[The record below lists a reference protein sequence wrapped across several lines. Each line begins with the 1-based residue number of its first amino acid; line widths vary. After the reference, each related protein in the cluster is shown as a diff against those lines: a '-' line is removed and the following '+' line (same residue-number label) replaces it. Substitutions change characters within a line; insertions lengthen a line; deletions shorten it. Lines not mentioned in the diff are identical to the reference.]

1 MMKGRVARRQLRSN
15 AILLVATVLTSIAA
29 PFAPDVMR
37 AREVRAQ
44 VTADDTAATAPIYA
58 VASIRPVQ
66 GGDSSQQVTF
76 RYTPD
81 GMIAKNMTLQLLI
94 RTAYGVYDSQIVG
107 APNWLDATE
116 YDIEAKT
123 DDSEAETLQRLGVA
137 EAKLE
142 RQHMLQAL
150 LADRFKLI
158 VHHES
163 REGPLFVLV
172 VARDGPK
179 FQRSGPDT
187 DGSAGPKLVEG
198 NGKLIFH
205 DAPIAPLVTMLSQ
218 QLGRIVLDKTGLK
231 GKYDFALQWTPDE
244 FDLPASDGI
253 ASSQQGNEGASSAV
267 STGGSIFTAL
277 QEDLGLKLESTKGP
291 VDVIV
296 IDHVEEPSEN

>member
-1 MMKGRVARRQLRSN
+1 MMKGRVARRQLRSD
-15 AILLVATVLTSIAA
+15 AILLVATVFTSIAA
-29 PFAPDVMR
+29 PFGPDLMN
-37 AREVRAQ
+37 ATEIHAQ
-44 VTADDTAATAPIYA
+44 TAADDNAATAPIYA

-66 GGDSSQQVTF
+66 GGDGTQRVTF
-76 RYTPD
+76 SYTPD

-116 YDIEAKT
+116 YDIEAKM
-123 DDSEAETLQRLGVA
+123 DDSEAEKLQKLGVA
-137 EAKLE
+137 EAKIE

-158 VHHES
+158 VHHEI

-172 VARDGPK
+172 VAKNGPK
-179 FQRSGPDT
+179 FQESGPDS
-187 DGSAGPKLVEG
+187 DGSARPKLVEG
-198 NGKLIFH
+198 NGKLIFQ

-218 QLGRIVLDKTGLK
+218 QLGRTILDKTGLA

-253 ASSQQGNEGASSAV
+253 ASNEQGNGGASSAV